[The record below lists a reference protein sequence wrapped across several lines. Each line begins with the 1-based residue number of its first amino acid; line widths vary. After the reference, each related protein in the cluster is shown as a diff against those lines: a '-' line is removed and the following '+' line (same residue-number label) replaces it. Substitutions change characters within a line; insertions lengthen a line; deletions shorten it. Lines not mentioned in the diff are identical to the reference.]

1 MASDFCDDDGARKLK
16 AKIEEYWST
25 RGFDVQVNLV
35 EAGFVAAMR
44 SARTDVRS
52 NMMNGMPV
60 RKKPQQ
66 PGTSQSRPQNFIR
79 GVG

>member
-1 MASDFCDDDGARKLK
+1 MNGDFCDDDGARKLK

-52 NMMNGMPV
+52 NMMNGMPT
-60 RKKPQQ
+60 RKKMQQ
-66 PGTSQSRPQNFIR
+66 AGTSQNRPTNFLKGI
-79 GVG
+79 V